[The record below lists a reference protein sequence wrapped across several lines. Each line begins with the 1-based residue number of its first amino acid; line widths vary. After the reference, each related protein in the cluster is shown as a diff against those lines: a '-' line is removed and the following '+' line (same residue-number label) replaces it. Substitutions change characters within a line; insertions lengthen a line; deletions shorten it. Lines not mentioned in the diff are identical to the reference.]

1 MDFMSRA
8 FSGEEEKSFRKLTFM
23 RLVVATVMVGAAIMV
38 LQIEGKV
45 TSMAALYSL
54 LGVLYLSSASAYLA
68 FRTGVRFKPLVWT
81 LMLMDLAV
89 LTMIVHYSGGSC
101 SFFSILYIFPIIMA
115 GIYFQLFGGLVAAAL
130 AALAYVI
137 YAFMEFSGYL
147 YPVGSTLLNH
157 SYSISFMPLLRGYL
171 HIVVFIFSGLISGYV
186 SRRIQKKREELAIRE
201 RELKNVRLNTDSI
214 IKNMSSGLIVADS
227 YGEILSLN
235 PAATEILGLDK
246 TVMDYRGH
254 FIDEVLQHM
263 PDLLG
268 EIQEALEDG
277 RPRKRHEVEVE
288 REDGGRIILGISVS
302 LIRKEDEDEVYGAI
316 ALFQDLTEVISMR
329 ERVRRADRMAAVGE
343 LSASIA
349 HEIRAPLASI
359 CGSIEML
366 QGEMETTGQNRDLMN
381 LIMEESDRLDAMITE
396 FLEFARMRRPS
407 FSDVDISGCVR
418 DVVTLL
424 KNSPEVGK
432 EISFSIQN
440 QPNINACVDDEQIK
454 QVFLNLGINACEAM
468 GKCGK
473 LEISLGCEE
482 LVLRDG
488 GEPEEC
494 VKIEFVNNGPPVPE
508 EDIDKLFQPFFTTRE
523 GGTGLGLATAARIV
537 ENHRGAIKVKSSRK
551 KRTVFTVIIPRR
563 AVESDEERGTGEELE
578 VNQNI

>member
-1 MDFMSRA
+1 MDFTSRA
-8 FSGEEEKSFRKLTFM
+8 FSWEEEKRFRKLTFM

-68 FRTGVRFKPLVWT
+68 FRTGARFKSLVWT
-81 LMLMDLAV
+81 LLLMDLAV
-89 LTMIVHYSGGSC
+89 LTMIVHYSGGSY
-101 SFFSILYIFPIIMA
+101 SFFTILYVLPILMA
-115 GIYFQLFGGLVAAAL
+115 GIYFQLFGGLVTAAL
-130 AALAYVI
+130 AASAYVI
-137 YAFMEFSGYL
+137 YGFMEFSGHL
-147 YPVGSTLLNH
+147 YPVGSTLLDS
-157 SYSISFMPLLRGYL
+157 SYSASFMPLLRGYI

-186 SRRIQKKREELAIRE
+186 SRRIQNKREELEVRE

-246 TVMDYRGH
+246 TVMDYRGY
-254 FIDEVLQHM
+254 FIDEILQHM

-288 REDGGRIILGISVS
+288 KENGGKIILGISVS
-302 LIRKEDEDEVYGAI
+302 LIQREEEDEVYGAI
-316 ALFQDLTEVISMR
+316 ALFQDLTEVMSMR

-366 QGEMETTGQNRDLMN
+366 QEEIETTGQNRDLMN

-396 FLEFARMRRPS
+396 FLEFARMRKPS
-407 FSDVDISGCVR
+407 FSNVDISSCVR

-424 KNSPEVGK
+424 KNSPDVEK
-432 EISFSIQN
+432 DISFSVQN
-440 QPNINACVDDEQIK
+440 QPNIIACVDDEQIK

-473 LEISLGCEE
+473 LEILLDCEE
-482 LVLRDG
+482 LVLKEG
-488 GEPEEC
+488 SEPEEC
-494 VKIEFVNNGPPVPE
+494 VKIEFINNGPPIPD
-508 EDIDKLFQPFFTTRE
+508 EDIGKLFQPFFTTRDS
-523 GGTGLGLATAARIV
+523 GTGLGLATAARIV
-537 ENHRGAIKVKSSRK
+537 ENHRGAIKVRSSRK
-551 KRTVFTVIIPRR
+551 KGTVFTVIIPQK
-563 AVESDEERGTGEELE
+563 VEESDEETGVEKKYE
-578 VNQNI
+578 VDQNI